1 MQPAVTESF
10 WATPGGWTLLT
21 VGQILAVMIWILLSL
36 AFLLLADRK
45 IWAGVQM
52 RKGPNV
58 VGAFG
63 LLQSFADFLKFVLKE
78 IVVPAG
84 ADKAVFLLAPLISFT
99 LAFGAWAVVPL
110 APGWVVA
117 DVNVGI
123 LYLLAISSLGVYG
136 IIMGGWASNS
146 KYPFLGSLRS
156 AAQMVSYEVS
166 IGFIIITVILLAG
179 TMNLQQIVT
188 SQSGGFWNWYV
199 FGGPGGLAKLPM
211 LIVMIP
217 MTVMFFISAL
227 AETNRPPF
235 DLPEAESEL
244 VAGYQVEYSSTPYL
258 LFMIGEYSNIV
269 LMCAMISVLFFG
281 GWTAPFPTPFT
292 ASWNPT
298 AASFFGFGWF
308 FLKVIFFFFLFAMAK
323 AIVPRYRYDQ
333 LMRLGWKVF
342 LPTSLVAV
350 VAVSAWRVFGPAA

>member
-1 MQPAVTESF
+1 MDTIDWGS
-10 WATPGGWTLLT
+10 TITWTLLT
-21 VGQILAVMIWILLSL
+21 VGQILAVVIWILLSL

-45 IWAGVQM
+45 IWAAVMM

-58 VGAFG
+58 VGPFG

-78 IVVPAG
+78 IVIPAG
-84 ADKAVFLLAPLISFT
+84 ADKFVFMLAPLVMFILS
-99 LAFGAWAVVPL
+99 FGAWAVIPL

-117 DVNVGI
+117 NINVGV
-123 LYLLAISSLGVYG
+123 LYLFAVSSLGVYG

-146 KYPFLGSLRS
+146 KYPFLGGLRS

-166 IGFIIITVILLAG
+166 IGFVIITVVLLSG
-179 TMNLQQIVT
+179 SLNLQTIVER
-188 SQSGGFWNWYV
+188 QAGGFWNWNV
-199 FGGPGGLAKLPM
+199 LGGGGLKGLPAA
-211 LIVMIP
+211 LVMIP
-217 MTVMFFISAL
+217 MMVIFFISAL

-258 LFMIGEYSNIV
+258 LFMIGEYANIV
-269 LMCAMISVLFFG
+269 LMCAMISILFFG
-281 GWTAPFPTPFT
+281 GWQAPFPIHYP
-292 ASWNPT
+292 ASWSPT
-298 AASFFGFGWF
+298 LISLIA
-308 FLKVIFFFFLFAMAK
+308 FLTLFVKILFFFFIFAMVK

-342 LPTSLVAV
+342 LPASLVAV
-350 VAVSAWRVFGPAA
+350 ALIAGWREFGPAA

>member
-1 MQPAVTESF
+1 MGAIDWGSTI
-10 WATPGGWTLLT
+10 GWTLLT
-21 VGQILAVMIWILLSL
+21 VGQILAVVVWILISL

-45 IWAGVQM
+45 IWASVMM

-58 VGAFG
+58 VGPFG

-78 IVVPAG
+78 IVIPAG
-84 ADKAVFLLAPLISFT
+84 ADKVVFMLAPLVMFILS
-99 LAFGAWAVVPL
+99 FGAWAVVPL

-117 DVNVGI
+117 NINVGV
-123 LYLLAISSLGVYG
+123 LYLFAVSSMGVYG

-166 IGFIIITVILLAG
+166 IGFVIITVVLLTG
-179 TMNLQQIVT
+179 SLNLQTIVEK
-188 SQSGGFWNWYV
+188 QAGGFWNWNV
-199 FGGPGGLAKLPM
+199 LGGGGLRQLPVA
-211 LIVMIP
+211 LVMIP
-217 MTVMFFISAL
+217 MSVIFFISAL

-258 LFMIGEYSNIV
+258 LFMIAEYANIV
-269 LMCAMISVLFFG
+269 LMCAMISILFFG
-281 GWTAPFPTPFT
+281 GWQAPFPTPFT
-292 ASWNPT
+292 ASWPAT
-298 AASFFGFGWF
+298 AASFFGFMWL
-308 FLKVIFFFFLFAMAK
+308 FLKIIFFFFIFAMIK

-342 LPTSLVAV
+342 LPASLVAV
-350 VAVSAWRVFGPAA
+350 ALVAAWRVFGSGA

>member
-1 MQPAVTESF
+1 MDAIDWGSTI
-10 WATPGGWTLLT
+10 AWTLLT
-21 VGQILAVMIWILLSL
+21 VGQILAVVIWILLSL

-45 IWAGVQM
+45 IWASVMM

-58 VGAFG
+58 VGPFG
-63 LLQSFADFLKFVLKE
+63 SLQSFADFLKFVLKE
-78 IVVPAG
+78 IVIPAG
-84 ADKAVFLLAPLISFT
+84 ADKFVFMLAPLVMFILS
-99 LAFGAWAVVPL
+99 FGAWAVIPL

-117 DVNVGI
+117 NINVGV
-123 LYLLAISSLGVYG
+123 LYLFAVSSMGVYG

-166 IGFIIITVILLAG
+166 IGFVIITVVLLTG
-179 TMNLQQIVT
+179 SLNLQTIVEK
-188 SQSGGFWNWYV
+188 QAGGFWNWNV
-199 FGGPGGLAKLPM
+199 LGGGGLRQLPAA
-211 LIVMIP
+211 LVMIP
-217 MTVMFFISAL
+217 MSVVFFISAL

-258 LFMIGEYSNIV
+258 LFMIAEYANIV
-269 LMCAMISVLFFG
+269 LMCAMISILFFG
-281 GWTAPFPTPFT
+281 GWEAPFPTPFT
-292 ASWNPT
+292 VSWPPVW
-298 AASFFGFGWF
+298 ASFFGFIWLF
-308 FLKVIFFFFLFAMAK
+308 MKILFFFFIFAMIK

-342 LPTSLVAV
+342 LPASLVAV
-350 VAVSAWRVFGPAA
+350 ALIAAWREFGSGA

>member
-1 MQPAVTESF
+1 MEPATQSF
-10 WATPGGWTLLT
+10 WETAAGWTLLT
-21 VGQILAVMIWILLSL
+21 AGQILLVMIWILLSL

-58 VGAFG
+58 VGPFG
-63 LLQSFADFLKFVLKE
+63 LLQSFADFGKFLLKE
-78 IVVPAG
+78 IVIPSG
-84 ADKAVFLLAPLISFT
+84 ADKTVFLLAPLISFV

-110 APGWVVA
+110 APGWVVS
-117 DVNVGI
+117 DINVGI
-123 LYLLAISSLGVYG
+123 LYLFAISSLGVYG

-166 IGFIIITVILLAG
+166 LGFVIITVILLAG
-179 TMNLQQIVT
+179 TMNLREIVEL
-188 SQSGGFWNWYV
+188 QDGGFWNWNV
-199 FGGPGGLAKLPM
+199 LGGKGLTNLPAA
-211 LIVMIP
+211 LVMIP
-217 MTVMFFISAL
+217 MSVIFFISAL

-258 LFMIGEYSNIV
+258 LFMIGEYANIV
-269 LMCAMISVLFFG
+269 LMCALITVLFFG

-292 ASWNPT
+292 EAWPDVVTSIFGFLW
-298 AASFFGFGWF
+298 FFG
-308 FLKVIFFFFLFAMAK
+308 KVIFFFFLIAMVK

-350 VAVSAWRVFGPAA
+350 VLIAAWRVFGPSGVA